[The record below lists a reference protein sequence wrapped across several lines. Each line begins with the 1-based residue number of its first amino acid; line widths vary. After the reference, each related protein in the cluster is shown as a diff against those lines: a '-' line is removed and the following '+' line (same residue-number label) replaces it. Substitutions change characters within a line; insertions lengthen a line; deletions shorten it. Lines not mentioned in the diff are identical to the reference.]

1 MSLRVT
7 VRPVE
12 QGDRP
17 RWEVLWKGY
26 QDFYK
31 TNLDH
36 VTDGLWQRL
45 LAQEP
50 DGPVCLIAEIDGSIV
65 GFTHYLFHGS
75 CWSEKKR
82 IYLND
87 LFTDPEVRG
96 KGVGRALIEAVYD
109 AADKADAE
117 TVYWLTQDF
126 NTAGRTLYDKVAK
139 LTPFIKYQ
147 RP

>member
-1 MSLRVT
+1 MTMT
-7 VRPVE
+7 VREARPA
-12 QGDRP
+12 DRDQ
-17 RWEVLWKGY
+17 WEVLWKGY
-26 QDFYK
+26 QEFYE

-45 LAQEP
+45 MNADPLEP
-50 DGPVCLIAEIDGSIV
+50 ICLVAEDGDKIL

-75 CWSEKKR
+75 CWSDKQR

-87 LFTDPEVRG
+87 LFTAKEARG
-96 KGVGRALIEAVYD
+96 KGVGRILIEAVYD
-109 AADKADAE
+109 AADQADAE

-126 NTAGRTLYDKVAK
+126 NTAGRALYDKVAR

-147 RP
+147 R

>member
-1 MSLRVT
+1 MRSDVIIRLAKAS
-7 VRPVE
+7 
-12 QGDRP
+12 DRDQ
-17 RWEVLWKGY
+17 WEVLWKGY
-26 QDFYK
+26 QEFYE

-36 VTDGLWQRL
+36 VTDGLWERL
-45 LAQEP
+45 LSDDPLEP
-50 DGPVCLIAEIDGSIV
+50 ICLVAEQDGELF

-75 CWSEKKR
+75 CWSPKQR

-87 LFTDPEVRG
+87 LFTSPEARG
-96 KGVGRALIEAVYD
+96 KGVGRALIEAVYS

-126 NTAGRTLYDKVAK
+126 NEAGRALYDKVAR

-147 RP
+147 R

>member
-1 MSLRVT
+1 MTDVT
-7 VRPVE
+7 VRPARDADKA
-12 QGDRP
+12 Q
-17 RWEVLWKGY
+17 WEVLWKGY

-36 VTDGLWQRL
+36 VTEGLWQRL
-45 LAQEP
+45 LGDNPQDP
-50 DGPVCLIAEIDGSIV
+50 ICLIAEQDGKIL

-75 CWSEKKR
+75 SWSDKQR

-87 LFTDPEVRG
+87 LFTAPEARG
-96 KGVGRALIEAVYD
+96 KGVGRALIEAVYR
-109 AADKADAE
+109 AADEADAE

-126 NTAGRTLYDKVAK
+126 NEAGRALYDKVAK
-139 LTPFIKYQ
+139 LTPFIKYN

>member
-1 MSLRVT
+1 MTLTIR
-7 VRPVE
+7 RAKDA
-12 QGDRP
+12 DRP
-17 RWEVLWKGY
+17 QWEKLWKGY
-26 QDFYK
+26 QEFYE

-36 VTDGLWQRL
+36 VTDDLWTRL
-45 LAQEP
+45 MEENAEGPICLVAEE
-50 DGPVCLIAEIDGSIV
+50 DGNIL

-75 CWSEKKR
+75 CWSEKLR

-87 LFTDPEVRG
+87 LFTAKEARG

-109 AADKADAE
+109 AADEADAE

-126 NTAGRTLYDKVAK
+126 NTAGRALYDKVSE

-147 RP
+147 R